1 MPHLLDQGRSLVYI
15 YYVYNS
21 GAAKMKNFKLS
32 AMRLTAASV
41 VLLLVSSCGGGASD
55 TASDT
60 TDVSNVSALKMNSK
74 VSIIDAKASSSSAN
88 VSSLTFDS
96 SSFAAS
102 MTSAAVDS
110 FSSTSDYV
118 LDETFIYVQ
127 DDTTEALDNVN
138 KILCYFDQIQ
148 SDKMLNKGNYKAQVN
163 ETQCDQNKGSASDS
177 AGSGG
182 GADKSGGGN
191 VTYSYWVVN
200 AARASNTAVQVVKAW
215 IAPDMDA
222 ATSEQE
228 FIEAKLT
235 ITEGRSASNPVGIFR
250 MDFIGFAVDS
260 QGNAT
265 TTEMM
270 KGFMST
276 EFNAAGKVVLKY
288 HNSLTRPGMDPFE
301 EGITVVRNSDG
312 TEGVGSTAG
321 MQWDSY
327 PPTPITYDFAYNTD
341 HFYRKDN
348 NNATACMDRKD
359 FNETTWRY
367 GMYDSSGKRVDINS
381 GFPISSEGSG
391 EKYHGWIGYWGLWM
405 PDEAGIVD
413 GSSVTKESFV
423 EGEVG
428 ETYTVAQVG
437 GKMERHSKKTLTMA
451 EIKNIP
457 VSWYDDNSGNEY
469 QVMWDGTNLVKA
481 ATRNNESDWRWV
493 PLTPQQTLTFTAG
506 TYGFFFYS
514 DSLGGDGQIKFDNW
528 DDITSVSGANIVPT
542 VSASS
547 TVIFH
552 VRDII
557 YPSDATV
564 PANLVC
570 YDNCPDPAKLGDANY
585 FFSTDWNNPTEQKY
599 TFASG
604 MLKSNGT
611 SVVMATET
619 DANPHGIW
627 SGALFENSAANL
639 AKLECPWDTSQM
651 CPWQAWDV
659 LDSYYT
665 WSTGPHDWNKLT
677 TLKRS
682 GEYLKF
688 DAPMQ
693 VTYTHNAGDY
703 ADTVFYL
710 DYEGFG
716 SLQGIPEMCVDT
728 TTGVEKDCW
737 SVTDDEHNSG
747 NIRWMRKFVIPNGS
761 TAAST
766 GTTPTEYVIKS
777 LEMEQ
782 SMKKVDD
789 SVCSVGGLSL
799 TSQSLPSLSEWV
811 SPNLAAMP
819 ILTGPPAVIGGVVHS
834 E

>member
-1 MPHLLDQGRSLVYI
+1 
-15 YYVYNS
+15 
-21 GAAKMKNFKLS
+21 MKISKLS
-32 AMRLTAASV
+32 AIRLTAVSA

-55 TASDT
+55 TAA
-60 TDVSNVSALKMNSK
+60 VSNVAALKMNSK
-74 VSIIDAKASSSSAN
+74 VSIIDATASSSSAKI
-88 VSSLTFDS
+88 SSLTFDS
-96 SSFAAS
+96 NSFAAS

-138 KILCYFDQIQ
+138 MILCYFDQIQ

-177 AGSGG
+177 ASSGG
-182 GADKSGGGN
+182 GADKSSGGN

-200 AARASNTAVQVVKAW
+200 AARVSNTAAQVVKAW
-215 IAPDMDA
+215 IAPDTDVE
-222 ATSEQE
+222 TVEQE

-235 ITEGRSASNPVGIFR
+235 ITEGKSALNALGIFR
-250 MDFIGFAVDS
+250 MDFIAFAVDS
-260 QGNAT
+260 QGNKT
-265 TTEMM
+265 TTEKM
-270 KGFMST
+270 KGFLST
-276 EFNAAGKVVLKY
+276 ELNAAGKVVLKY
-288 HNSLTRPGMDPFE
+288 HNTITPPGQNPFV

-312 TEGVGSTAG
+312 AEGVGSTAG
-321 MQWDSY
+321 VQWGEFG
-327 PPTPITYDFAYNTD
+327 PTPITFDFAYND
-341 HFYRKDN
+341 DNFYRKDN
-348 NNATACMDRKD
+348 NNATACMARKN

-381 GFPISSEGSG
+381 GFPISFEGSG

-405 PDEAGIVD
+405 PDEAGVVD
-413 GSSVTKESFV
+413 GSLVTKESFV
-423 EGEVG
+423 EGEAG

-437 GKMERHSKKTLTMA
+437 GKMEKHSKKTLTMA

-457 VSWYDDNSGNEY
+457 VSWYDNSSGNEY
-469 QVMWDGTNLVKA
+469 QVMWDGTKLVKA
-481 ATRNNESDWRWV
+481 ATRNIASNWRWV
-493 PLTPQQTLTFTAG
+493 SLTPQQTLTFTAG
-506 TYGFFFYS
+506 TYGFFFHS
-514 DSLGGDGQIKFDNW
+514 ESLGGDGQIKFDNW
-528 DDITSVSGANIVPT
+528 NAITASDGTGANVVPT

-547 TVIFH
+547 QVIFH
-552 VRDII
+552 VRDVV
-557 YPSDATV
+557 YPDDATV

-570 YDNCPDPAKLGDANY
+570 YDNCPDPAKLDAANY
-585 FFSTDWNNPTEQKY
+585 FFTTDWNNPNATEY

-611 SVVMATET
+611 DIVMATKTE
-619 DANPHGIW
+619 ANPNGVW
-627 SGALFENSAANL
+627 SGALFENSTANL
-639 AKLECPWDTSQM
+639 AKLECPWDATQI

-665 WSTGPHDWNKLT
+665 WSTGPYDWNKLT
-677 TLKRS
+677 TLTKA

-693 VTYTHNAGDY
+693 VKYTHKTGEY
-703 ADTVFYL
+703 KDTVFYL

-716 SLQGIPEMCVDT
+716 SLQGIPEMCVNT
-728 TTGVEKDCW
+728 TTGIEKDCW
-737 SVTDDEHNSG
+737 DVTQAEHENG

-761 TAAST
+761 TSAGT

-777 LEMEQ
+777 LEKEQ

-799 TSQSLPSLSEWV
+799 TPQSLPSLSEWV
-811 SPNLAAMP
+811 NPNLAAMP
-819 ILTGPPAVIGGVVHS
+819 ILTGPPAVIGGIIRS
-834 E
+834 D